1 MAATLALIAAVF
13 FALAATLEQKGTLNL
28 PTISLAQ
35 PMSIVRLAGNRTWL
49 FGTLVLLGG
58 YLFQAGAL
66 DRGRL
71 SVIQPLLVA
80 SVVFVL
86 PLGYF
91 LTSQRVGRREV
102 SGAVAIV
109 LGLSLFVIFGDPA
122 GGNTNASDDQW
133 AVTIV
138 LIVALCAG
146 LLAFGNRGLSRKA
159 AVYGTVA
166 GVLFGLSSSL
176 AMPTLDYLHDGV
188 EAMLSHWQPYAMVVI
203 GLIGFVIQQVSL
215 GAGRLAAAVAT
226 VSVANPVVAVLIG
239 IVLLDERLSRPLWHV
254 GVALVGLGLTF
265 AGAIVICLAREAAEP
280 DSAVERDAGLP
291 AAPIR
296 ARDT

>member
-1 MAATLALIAAVF
+1 MAATLALIAALF
-13 FALAATLEQKGTLNL
+13 FALAATLEQKGTLDL

-49 FGTLVLLGG
+49 IGTLVLLGG

-71 SVIQPLLVA
+71 SVIQPLLVS

-102 SGAVAIV
+102 SGAIAIV
-109 LGLSLFVIFGDPA
+109 LGLGLFVVFGDPA
-122 GGNTNASDDQW
+122 GGNANASDAQW

-146 LLAFGNRGLSRKA
+146 LLVFGSRGLSWKA
-159 AVYGTVA
+159 AIYGTVA

-176 AMPTLDYLHDGV
+176 AMPTLDYLHEGV
-188 EAMLSHWQPYAMVVI
+188 DTMLSHWQPYALAVI
-203 GLIGFVIQQVSL
+203 GLTGFVIQQVSL

-239 IVLLDERLSRPLWHV
+239 VVLLDEHLSRPAWHV
-254 GVALVGLGLTF
+254 VVALIGLGLTF
-265 AGAIVICLAREAAEP
+265 VGAVVICLARETTDP
-280 DSAVERDAGLP
+280 DPAPDLTDLSARP
-291 AAPIR
+291 AA
-296 ARDT
+296 

>member
-1 MAATLALIAAVF
+1 MAATLALIAALF

-49 FGTLVLLGG
+49 MGTLVLLGG

-71 SVIQPLLVA
+71 SVIQPLLVS

-109 LGLSLFVIFGDPA
+109 LGLGLFVIFGDPA
-122 GGNTNASDDQW
+122 GGNTNASDGQW

-146 LLAFGNRGLSRKA
+146 LLAFGNRGLS
-159 AVYGTVA
+159 
-166 GVLFGLSSSL
+166 
-176 AMPTLDYLHDGV
+176 
-188 EAMLSHWQPYAMVVI
+188 
-203 GLIGFVIQQVSL
+203 
-215 GAGRLAAAVAT
+215 GRLRSTARSPGSCSGSPRRWRCRRWTICTTA
-226 VSVANPVVAVLIG
+226 
-239 IVLLDERLSRPLWHV
+239 SRRCCPTGSPTPW
-254 GVALVGLGLTF
+254 
-265 AGAIVICLAREAAEP
+265 
-280 DSAVERDAGLP
+280 S
-291 AAPIR
+291 
-296 ARDT
+296 

>member
-1 MAATLALIAAVF
+1 MAATLALIAALF
-13 FALAATLEQKGTLNL
+13 FALAATLEQKGTLDL

-49 FGTLVLLGG
+49 IGTLVLLGG

-71 SVIQPLLVA
+71 SVIQPLLVS

-109 LGLSLFVIFGDPA
+109 LGLGLFVIFGDPA
-122 GGNTNASDDQW
+122 GGNANASDAQW

-146 LLAFGNRGLSRKA
+146 LLVFGSRGLSRKA

-176 AMPTLDYLHDGV
+176 AMPTLDYLHEGV
-188 EAMLSHWQPYAMVVI
+188 DTMLSHSAALRPCRDRPHRVRHPAGVPRR
-203 GLIGFVIQQVSL
+203 GSTGGRGGHRL
-215 GAGRLAAAVAT
+215 GGEPGRRRADRV
-226 VSVANPVVAVLIG
+226 
-239 IVLLDERLSRPLWHV
+239 VLLDEHLSRPAWHV
-254 GVALVGLGLTF
+254 GVALIGLGLTF
-265 AGAIVICLAREAAEP
+265 VGALVICLAREAADP
-280 DSAVERDAGLP
+280 DP
-291 AAPIR
+291 AWS
-296 ARDT
+296 